1 MYIKVASANDAS
13 NLSNLM
19 KDGDW
24 IVLYYAN
31 WCGHC
36 NTMKPEWQKVV
47 DTMKHPSN
55 ANKINI
61 ADIETSH
68 IDQLTHKPE
77 IAGFPT
83 IKMYNSGNEIA
94 NFEDERIA
102 DKIHKFALLNSSKS
116 SKSRPSIISINSITH
131 KSTHKRSHTKG
142 KGKRKGK
149 GKGKGKRYSKS
160 VYTTKRK
167 RHTSKT
173 HKTKKSRSNKKTQ
186 MTMRMPIN
194 MNMNMPMAMPM
205 EMRM

>member
-47 DTMKHPSN
+47 DTMKNPSN
-55 ANKINI
+55 TNNINI

-102 DKIHKFALLNSSKS
+102 DKIHKFALSNSSKS
-116 SKSRPSIISINSITH
+116 SKSMHMRNSI
-131 KSTHKRSHTKG
+131 THKRSHTK
-142 KGKRKGK
+142 RK
-149 GKGKGKRYSKS
+149 
-160 VYTTKRK
+160 
-167 RHTSKT
+167 
-173 HKTKKSRSNKKTQ
+173 
-186 MTMRMPIN
+186 
-194 MNMNMPMAMPM
+194 
-205 EMRM
+205 